1 MLSLIWD
8 WILNQGKL
16 TLKGLLRP
24 LETFE
29 SGLLGGWYCVAR
41 WRQRWQCR
49 EAMDQDAESRGWIWE
64 TERHETS
71 LSLKDKTQAGANKK
85 NMPPF
90 LLPVPLTEHKTRI
103 ASLPPVYAEARGI
116 YFLVNLAHSYNSF
129 PKIAPFH
136 LSFLFFFFFF
146 FFYCF
151 FYSLFCLLFKFF
163 LFFVF
168 LIFLF
173 SFVFFKFDFY
183 FISEYSWFTM
193 LH

>member
-41 WRQRWQCR
+41 RRQRWQCR

-64 TERHETS
+64 TEKHETS

-136 LSFLFFFFFF
+136 LFFFCLFVLFSFSFFVFLFFILF
-146 FFYCF
+146 FFY
-151 FYSLFCLLFKFF
+151 FF
-163 LFFVF
+163 LFFCAF
-168 LIFLF
+168 NFFILICLF
-173 SFVFFKFDFY
+173 
-183 FISEYSWFTM
+183 
-193 LH
+193 